1 MALNPPFFSLW
12 HHRRLICFI
21 KQRRKGEN
29 SNLWKGFANQKRI
42 WKCWQMVVSPDVR
55 RRCWLESVS
64 SVSLQIFS
72 LLKYNFFNSQCT
84 FKWFY
89 CTFSIGQYS
98 SYSKTLCLTFLRW
111 QTDSGIICNVIKLK
125 RTTNGHKWREI
136 PEKKADFFLRK
147 GVFFSRVSLFIYSRL
162 SYVTALASFK

>member
-1 MALNPPFFSLW
+1 MSSNFEQESCPDEFIIIKQNQLLMDSRPIIFFLFTRLYGLKSTFFSLW

-21 KQRRKGEN
+21 KRRRKGEN

-72 LLKYNFFNSQCT
+72 LLKIQ
-84 FKWFY
+84 
-89 CTFSIGQYS
+89 
-98 SYSKTLCLTFLRW
+98 
-111 QTDSGIICNVIKLK
+111 
-125 RTTNGHKWREI
+125 
-136 PEKKADFFLRK
+136 
-147 GVFFSRVSLFIYSRL
+147 LFQFERYFHFGPKPYHS
-162 SYVTALASFK
+162 AH

>member
-1 MALNPPFFSLW
+1 MDSRPIIFLCLEGYMALNPPFFSLW

-64 SVSLQIFS
+64 SVSLQFFS
-72 LLKYNFFNSQCT
+72 LLKYIFFNFQMYFQVRPSYNLRWFFCT
-84 FKWFY
+84 FLTQHTNFHLKSGAPILHV
-89 CTFSIGQYS
+89 TS
-98 SYSKTLCLTFLRW
+98 SK
-111 QTDSGIICNVIKLK
+111 
-125 RTTNGHKWREI
+125 
-136 PEKKADFFLRK
+136 
-147 GVFFSRVSLFIYSRL
+147 
-162 SYVTALASFK
+162 